1 MGARRSVFLSDLHVI
16 SKSLGQS
23 WPLGNYCPLPD
34 VIDGVPANN
43 DYKPYFT
50 AAMMQKD
57 LRLAQDAAQS
67 VDACTPLGAHALAK
81 FSLFCSNGDA
91 QTDYSG
97 ISKPIGGD
105 AWDYPCDLDGE

>member
-1 MGARRSVFLSDLHVI
+1 MLTR
-16 SKSLGQS
+16 S
-23 WPLGNYCPLPD
+23 WPLSNYCPLPD

-43 DYKPYFT
+43 GHKPGFT

-67 VDACTPLGAHALAK
+67 VDTCTPLGAHALAI

-97 ISKPIGGD
+97 ISKLIGGD
-105 AWDYPCDLDGE
+105 AWDYLFNPNGE